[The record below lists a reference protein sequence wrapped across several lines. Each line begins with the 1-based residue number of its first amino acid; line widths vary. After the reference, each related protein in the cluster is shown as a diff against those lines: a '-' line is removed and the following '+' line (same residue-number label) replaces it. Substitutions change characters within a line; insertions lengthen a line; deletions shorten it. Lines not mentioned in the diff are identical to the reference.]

1 MKSVTMNE
9 EMEKKSV
16 TEDPERDV
24 LEIGQMRYNYK
35 REGSPLHVKSYAFA
49 VRIVRMFLHL
59 TGDDAKLMVIYR
71 QVLKSGTSISAN
83 VHESEFAQSSSD
95 FVSKLSIALK
105 EANETDYWLT
115 LLHESEYISDDSF
128 VSIQSDCKELIK
140 LLVSIIKTAKGNH
153 NQ

>member
-1 MKSVTMNE
+1 MGNLKENNILDQKAV
-9 EMEKKSV
+9 
-16 TEDPERDV
+16 
-24 LEIGQMRYNYK
+24 
-35 REGSPLHVKSYAFA
+35 AFA
-49 VRIVRMFLHL
+49 LRIIRAYKFLSGEKQEFVMSKQL
-59 TGDDAKLMVIYR
+59 LR
-71 QVLKSGTSISAN
+71 SGTAMGAL
-83 VHESEFAQSSSD
+83 VREAEFAESRSD
-95 FVSKLSIALK
+95 FIHKLSIALK